1 MKKAFLLFTHC
12 LMLVLGFAAGV
23 YFLPIVT
30 QPPAPGEQ
38 AIGEVATKALFTGHF
53 ERDLSGS
60 DALHYG
66 DGNLYISD
74 KAISFEGKLAPGPD
88 YHLYLSPVFVEDKA
102 AFLEHKAA
110 MKQVGEVRTFNNFL
124 LPLPESV
131 NPGDFNTVVIWCE
144 TFNMFITAGQY
155 Q

>member
-74 KAISFEGKLAPGPD
+74 KAISFEGNWHRDRTTISTCRRCLLRTKPPF
-88 YHLYLSPVFVEDKA
+88 SST
-102 AFLEHKAA
+102 
-110 MKQVGEVRTFNNFL
+110 KQR
-124 LPLPESV
+124 
-131 NPGDFNTVVIWCE
+131 
-144 TFNMFITAGQY
+144 
-155 Q
+155 